1 MNWNKVI
8 ENRVA
13 KSGIITLDLVD
24 FIPSGNQYVV
34 DMKDFMQDGLI
45 LREKDFRLRIKEK
58 DWSEFQD
65 SFVAVSNSSDGIIPL
80 WAYMLISSALQP
92 YSSLVVRGNKSHLK
106 GALLKRSIEAIDE
119 SEYKDKRVII
129 KGCGKESIPES
140 AYIAITQ
147 KLQPVVRSL
156 MFGEAC
162 STVPV
167 FKA

>member
-1 MNWNKVI
+1 
-8 ENRVA
+8 
-13 KSGIITLDLVD
+13 VD
-24 FIPSGNQYVV
+24 FIPKGNQYVI
-34 DMKDFMQDGLI
+34 DLKDFMQDGLI
-45 LREKDFRLRIKEK
+45 LREKDFRLKIKEK
-58 DWSEFQD
+58 NWSEFENC
-65 SFVAVSNSSDGIIPL
+65 FVAVTNSSEGIIPL

-106 GALLKRSIEAIDE
+106 GALLKRSIEAINE
-119 SEYKDKRVII
+119 SEYVDKRVII

-167 FKA
+167 FKKSR

>member
-1 MNWNKVI
+1 MI
-8 ENRVA
+8 ENRVE

-24 FIPSGNQYVV
+24 FIPSGNQYVL
-34 DMKDFMQDGLI
+34 DIKDFMQEGLI

-65 SFVAVSNSSDGIIPL
+65 GFVAVTNSSDGIIPL
-80 WAYMLISSALQP
+80 WAYMLISSALHP
-92 YSSLVVRGNKSHLK
+92 YSSLVVRGNRAHLK
-106 GALLKRSIEAIDE
+106 GALLRRSIEAIDE
-119 SEYKDKRVII
+119 SEFKDKRVVI

-147 KLQPVVRSL
+147 KLQPVVKSL

-162 STVPV
+162 SAVPIY
-167 FKA
+167 KKKK

>member
-1 MNWNKVI
+1 VI
-8 ENRVA
+8 ENRVE

-24 FIPSGNQYVV
+24 FIPKGNQFVV
-34 DMKDFMQDGLI
+34 DLKSFMQDGLI
-45 LREKDFRLRIKEK
+45 LREKDFRQKIKES
-58 DWSEFQD
+58 DWSKFQD
-65 SFVAVSNSSDGIIPL
+65 GFVAVTNSSEGIIPL
-80 WAYMLISSALQP
+80 WAYMLISSSLQP

-119 SEYKDKRVII
+119 REYLDKRVIV

-140 AYIAITQ
+140 AYITITQ

-167 FKA
+167 FKKNS

>member
-1 MNWNKVI
+1 MI

-24 FIPSGNQYVV
+24 FIPSGSQYVV
-34 DMKDFMQDGLI
+34 DIKDFMQDGLI

-65 SFVAVSNSSDGIIPL
+65 GFVAVSNSSDGIIPL
-80 WAYMLISSALQP
+80 WAYMLVSSALQP
-92 YSSLVVRGNKSHLK
+92 YSSFVVRGNKSHLK

-140 AYIAITQ
+140 AYITITQ

-167 FKA
+167 FKKSR

>member
-1 MNWNKVI
+1 MI
-8 ENRVA
+8 ENRVE

-24 FIPSGNQYVV
+24 FIPSGNQYVL
-34 DMKDFMQDGLI
+34 DIKDFMQEGLI

-65 SFVAVSNSSDGIIPL
+65 GFVAVTNSSDGIIPL
-80 WAYMLISSALQP
+80 WAYMLISSALHP
-92 YSSLVVRGNKSHLK
+92 YSSLVVRGNRAHLK
-106 GALLKRSIEAIDE
+106 GALLRRSIEAIDE
-119 SEYKDKRVII
+119 SEFKDKRVVI

-147 KLQPVVRSL
+147 KLQPVVKSL

-167 FKA
+167 YKKSS

>member
-1 MNWNKVI
+1 MI

-34 DMKDFMQDGLI
+34 DIKDFMQDGLI

-65 SFVAVSNSSDGIIPL
+65 GFVAVSNSSDGIIPL